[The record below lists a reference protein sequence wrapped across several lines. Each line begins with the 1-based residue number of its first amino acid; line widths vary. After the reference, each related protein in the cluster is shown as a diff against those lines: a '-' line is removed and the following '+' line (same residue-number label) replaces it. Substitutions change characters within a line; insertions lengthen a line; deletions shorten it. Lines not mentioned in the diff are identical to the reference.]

1 MNRTS
6 NGKLILIGISVAV
19 LLATLLSSPIWLQNR
34 YLILMSEKAKLTREV
49 AILKGEVQKKAL
61 HNQELSSLPR
71 IAEVAGLHG
80 ISLKNVPLK
89 VMAVGGN
96 P

>member
-34 YLILMSEKAKLTREV
+34 YMILMGQKASLTRDV
-49 AILKGEVQKKAL
+49 AILKGDVMKMDLQ
-61 HNQELSSLPR
+61 NRELASLPR
-71 IAEVAGLHG
+71 IAEVASFNGL
-80 ISLKNVPLK
+80 SLRNVPLK